1 MSYVDKNTFYY
12 NIMCV
17 MINFNLD
24 ITTKIHNT
32 SGLNK
37 IVYFCYI
44 KEIWRYTII
53 TGIGF
58 SEDIVDPGFY
68 FTVFHLQW

>member
-1 MSYVDKNTFYY
+1 MLILMSYVDKNTFYY

-44 KEIWRYTII
+44 KEI
-53 TGIGF
+53 
-58 SEDIVDPGFY
+58 
-68 FTVFHLQW
+68 

>member
-1 MSYVDKNTFYY
+1 MSVR
-12 NIMCV
+12 
-17 MINFNLD
+17 INFSLD
-24 ITTKIHNT
+24 IITKIHNT

-37 IVYFCYI
+37 IEVYFYYI
-44 KEIWRYTII
+44 KEVQRYTII

-68 FTVFHLQW
+68 FPIFHLQ

>member
-1 MSYVDKNTFYY
+1 MLILMSYVDKNTFYY
-12 NIMCV
+12 NIMSV

-37 IVYFCYI
+37 IEVYFYYI
-44 KEIWRYTII
+44 KEI
-53 TGIGF
+53 
-58 SEDIVDPGFY
+58 
-68 FTVFHLQW
+68 